1 MVESVCICAYKDY
14 KEYTENANR
23 MLSVGNEII
32 YSFSFLLS
40 LPYFLCAFLK
50 IIKHY
55 FKKGR
60 KEVVFI
66 NGCFHTDNA
75 GLRLGCMYVAGQG
88 SMARQQPGIFK
99 ELLATDSFLQPQHG
113 IGGG

>member
-1 MVESVCICAYKDY
+1 MSVFVHIKTIRNIL
-14 KEYTENANR
+14 K
-23 MLSVGNEII
+23 MLTGCYLWATRLYILLV
-32 YSFSFLLS
+32 FLLFS

-66 NGCFHTDNA
+66 NGCFHTGNA